1 MYIGPWQEYKLARIL
16 QLKDKVEQEEKEA
29 NKFEAKTTISNS
41 NHGQFNIANNN
52 YAHSEGFKNYENANK
67 GPQNMPDLNQ
77 RRRPREKAQ
86 GGKNLQARHHSHNIP
101 KPKMQNYH
109 VAGQNQNN
117 RNYNNAKLNGARD
130 ASPTS
135 NNTNY
140 SSKVVKTTTNSFKN
154 GDKMSVKSNIP
165 SNRTAK
171 AMSNDRLSYMG
182 STNNSEA
189 RSYASQM
196 LNEMRKNNFFNQ
208 FSKQNMNR

>member
-16 QLKDKVEQEEKEA
+16 QLKDKVEQEEKQA
-29 NKFEAKTTISNS
+29 NKVEAQTTASVSNQS
-41 NHGQFNIANNN
+41 QFNIANNN
-52 YAHSEGFKNYENANK
+52 YAHSEGFKNYENSNK
-67 GPQNMPDLNQ
+67 PFQNIPDLNQ
-77 RRRPREKAQ
+77 RRRPRENAQ
-86 GGKNLQARHHSHNIP
+86 GNKNLQARHHSHNLP
-101 KPKMQNYH
+101 KPKMQNYQ
-109 VAGQNQNN
+109 VTGQKQNN
-117 RNYNNAKLNGARD
+117 RNINNGKLNGARD
-130 ASPTS
+130 SSPTS

-154 GDKMSVKSNIP
+154 GEKVSEKSNIP

-171 AMSNDRLSYMG
+171 AMSNDRISYMG